1 LLKQRIITAVILLL
15 ALLPA
20 VFATSFEF
28 FAALALL
35 TVVVA
40 QWEWARLLGF
50 KFWPGMFSAVALGL
64 LCVSLWDKGFPAA
77 LIVPLCWAAVVSWV
91 IALLLTL
98 PRAALPPALKSG
110 LGQYLHLAF
119 AIFSLCAAWC
129 VMVLAKKQGAAFV
142 LTLLFVV
149 WAADIFAYFV
159 GKRFGRHKLAPR
171 ISPGKTWQGAWG
183 GVAGAVLVCLI
194 GMRYSG
200 TFFAELADG
209 NWAKGAALTALLA
222 MLSVMGDLYE
232 SLLKRQAGM
241 KDSSELLPGHGG
253 VLDRVDALIPTL
265 PLAWLML

>member
-1 LLKQRIITAVILLL
+1 LLKQRVITALILLL
-15 ALLPA
+15 VLLPA
-20 VFATSFEF
+20 VFAPAFEF
-28 FAALALL
+28 FAAIALL

-50 KFWPGMFSAVALGL
+50 KFWPGVISAAVLGL
-64 LCVSLWDKGFPAA
+64 LCVSLWDKGFSSR
-77 LIVPLCWAAVVSWV
+77 LITPLCWGVILSWCLV
-91 IALLLTL
+91 LLLTL
-98 PRAALPPALKSG
+98 PRASLPSG
-110 LGQYLHLAF
+110 LTSGAGHYLHLAF

-222 MLSVMGDLYE
+222 MVSVMGDLYE

>member
-1 LLKQRIITAVILLL
+1 
-15 ALLPA
+15 
-20 VFATSFEF
+20 
-28 FAALALL
+28 
-35 TVVVA
+35 
-40 QWEWARLLGF
+40 
-50 KFWPGMFSAVALGL
+50 
-64 LCVSLWDKGFPAA
+64 
-77 LIVPLCWAAVVSWV
+77 
-91 IALLLTL
+91 
-98 PRAALPPALKSG
+98 
-110 LGQYLHLAF
+110 
-119 AIFSLCAAWC
+119 
-129 VMVLAKKQGAAFV
+129 MVLAKKQGAAFV

-149 WAADIFAYFV
+149 WAADVFAYFV